1 MKKFVFRLENILNFR
16 KKIEDGAQREF
27 SKRKADLLKVE
38 NEMETVRGNLKAFI
52 RENPYKEGTFTV
64 SEIVAVDNYISRT
77 HGTIEQLAGR
87 IIAKEDEVYKALGV
101 LVEAKKERKVIE
113 NLKQRKFERYTDDL
127 NRAENDELDDI
138 NQKIGLNREKLTIE
152 DVPLEEM

>member
-16 KKIEDGAQREF
+16 KKIEDGAQQEF

-38 NEMETVRGNLKAFI
+38 NEMETVRENLKAFI

-77 HGTIEQLAGR
+77 HGTIEQLTGR